1 MQLSIDNFEVSELT
15 FNELSLID
23 GGGIISDI
31 AYGIGYACGYVYGA
45 VSNIVSGLEE
55 AARAHNK

>member
-1 MQLSIDNFEVSELT
+1 MQLSINNFEVSELT
-15 FNELSLID
+15 SNELNLID
-23 GGGIISDI
+23 GGSLLSDI
-31 AYGIGYACGYVYGA
+31 AYGVGYACGYVYGA